1 MASPC
6 RTTAGS
12 LAAALLVG
20 AALAGLLRAG
30 VARAD
35 GFDSGTDAYDVA
47 RVVPIVER
55 AHAYLA
61 AQQRA
66 DGSFS
71 VDRSSASRSAPVGVT
86 AIAALS
92 FMAAGNTPNR
102 GAYQTQVRR
111 AIDWLVQRCDDDGY
125 FYFDGDSTSK
135 MHGQG
140 YGLLALVQAYG
151 MYGSERERERLGD
164 AIRRAIDLIERT
176 QGVTGGWYY
185 EPKRQPDHENS
196 ITVCLLQALRAARDA
211 GFEVDVDLIR
221 RAESYVIR
229 SQDPEDG
236 RFRYG
241 LNDPHK
247 SWELTAA
254 SLSTLHA
261 VGDYGSEPLE
271 RGFDALQKYDPYL
284 DGTMGGSRVNFP
296 YYGALYAAQAY
307 WTYHDERLFER
318 WWPRFV
324 AWCQE
329 EQEPDGSFD
338 NGVFGSVYGAAMV
351 SLALQVPL
359 GYLPVFQR

>member
-1 MASPC
+1 MGTGRAPLL
-6 RTTAGS
+6 A
-12 LAAALLVG
+12 LAATALAVCAG
-20 AALAGLLRAG
+20 AARAG
-30 VARAD
+30 HPAAD
-35 GFDSGTDAYDVA
+35 GFEAGPDAYETSTVLE
-47 RVVPIVER
+47 IVGR
-55 AHAYLA
+55 AHRYLA
-61 AQQRA
+61 EQQRS

-92 FMAAGNTPNR
+92 FMAAGNTPTR
-102 GAYQTQVRR
+102 GPYQKSVRR
-111 AIDWLVQRCDDDGY
+111 AVDWLVQRCDDDGY

-140 YGLLALVQAYG
+140 YALLALAQAYG
-151 MYGSERERERLGD
+151 MYGDAKERARLGD
-164 AIRRAIDLIERT
+164 AIRRAIGLIERT

-211 GFEVDVDLIR
+211 GFEVDVAMVR

-247 SWELTAA
+247 SWELTGAGLA
-254 SLSTLHA
+254 TLHA
-261 VGDYGSEPLE
+261 VGDYDSEALEDGFEALKKHDPFLAGSVS
-271 RGFDALQKYDPYL
+271 R
-284 DGTMGGSRVNFP
+284 SRVNFP
-296 YYGALYAAQAY
+296 YYGSLYAAQAY
-307 WTYHDERLFER
+307 WAHRDARLFER
-318 WWPRFV
+318 WWPEFV
-324 AWCQE
+324 EWCGEQ
-329 EQEPDGSFD
+329 QEPDGSFY
-338 NGVFGSVYGAAMV
+338 NGVFGSVYGTAMV

-359 GYLPVFQR
+359 GQLPVFHR